1 MQVGWRQRGSRGV
14 SRLAAILAAACILAL
29 LQAESAPPE
38 RFGHFDLP
46 LAPGITTAA
55 FDYRKDVP
63 VKDAAGI
70 VILVPG
76 CNGEGAHLLSDLDW
90 SEFARTN
97 RFVLGALTFVSDI
110 EDLRDEKGY
119 YDTSAGSGESALAA
133 LKMLKAGRL
142 PVFMYGF
149 SGGAH
154 FTASFAENF
163 PQSLRC
169 WCAAA
174 FDYKTKRIKISSHGE
189 SSLKRPPGIIACG
202 SEDSRLGATIA
213 YSGRGRAA
221 GRRWTWV
228 ELPDLH
234 HERSPELEGFTRRY
248 FMATLSQRHSGMWL
262 DIGSGEDV
270 AHSSTTE
277 RTLQTWLPT
286 AALADEWR
294 AMSARKTKGV
304 VEHVEK
310 TKVKGYEQLTMFLRM
325 PDRAKVDGVLCLSLL
340 ARSPVE
346 VREDIRGESGRNGQ
360 FLRFADKHNLAV
372 VAWGSHRLWD
382 PTRNWD
388 ELTRAEA
395 KKADA
400 DFDLVAKAWDAGIT
414 HFIKKYG
421 LPPSGYLMN
430 GSSGAAQYAQRLA
443 MRCPERFL
451 AVHTHIPSSFDLP
464 TKGGSSVLWCVTT
477 GENEL
482 GYDRSKRFFR
492 AARDLRYPIVYKAY
506 PGLGH
511 ESNSYVSKLGFACFE
526 FALAEFARA
535 TRLNGGKPTKPD
547 WADIFSSSLFIA
559 DIFNQDV
566 YSKFDY
572 MCVPLEFRMILPSAP
587 ICDVWTK
594 E

>member
-1 MQVGWRQRGSRGV
+1 MR
-14 SRLAAILAAACILAL
+14 RLAAILAAACTIGHIR
-29 LQAESAPPE
+29 AETSPSGA
-38 RFGHFDLP
+38 FGHFDLP
-46 LAPGITTAA
+46 LSPGFTTAA
-55 FDYRKDVP
+55 FDYLKDVP
-63 VKDAAGI
+63 VKNAAGVI
-70 VILVPG
+70 VLVPG
-76 CNGEGAHLLSDLDW
+76 CNGEGSHLLRDAEW
-90 SEFARTN
+90 AAFAREN
-97 RFVLGALTFVSDI
+97 RFVLGALTFVSDMD
-110 EDLRDEKGY
+110 DLRNEKGY
-119 YDTSAGSGESALAA
+119 YDASDGSGESALAA
-133 LKMLKAGRL
+133 LKMLGATRL

-174 FDYKTKRIKISSHGE
+174 FDYKTKRMKIKPLDSSNKKH
-189 SSLKRPPGIIACG
+189 PPGIIACG
-202 SEDSRLGATIA
+202 SEDPRFGATLS
-213 YSGRGRAA
+213 YYGRGRSA

-228 ELPDLH
+228 ELPNLH
-234 HERSPELEGFTRRY
+234 HERSPELESFARRY
-248 FMATLSQRHSGMWL
+248 FLETLSQKYSGLWL
-262 DIGSGEDV
+262 DIGSGDDV
-270 AHSSTTE
+270 SHSADTAKV
-277 RTLQTWLPT
+277 LQTWLPT
-286 AALADEWR
+286 KAIADEWR
-294 AMSARKTKGV
+294 TISAQKTKGV
-304 VEHVEK
+304 IEHVVK
-310 TKVKGYEQLTMFLRM
+310 TKLKGYEQLTMFLRM
-325 PDRAKVDGVLCLSLL
+325 PSGGKVDGVLCLSLL

-346 VREDIRGESGRNGQ
+346 VREDIRSGSSGKCARA
-360 FLRFADKHNLAV
+360 LDFADAHNLAV

-382 PTRNWD
+382 PNRNWD

-395 KKADA
+395 RKADA

-414 HFIKKYG
+414 HFVKKYG

-464 TKGGSSVLWCVTT
+464 TKDGAAVLWCVTT

-482 GYDRSKRFFR
+482 GYARSKRFFR
-492 AARDLRYPIVYKAY
+492 AARDLFYPIIYKAY

-511 ESNSYVSKLGFACFE
+511 EGNSYVSELGFACFE
-526 FALAEFARA
+526 YALKEYARA

-547 WADIFSSSLFIA
+547 WTDIFSSSLFLA
-559 DIFNQDV
+559 DIFNQEV

-572 MCVPLEFRMILPSAP
+572 LCVPHEFRMILPTEEIRDIWA
-587 ICDVWTK
+587 K